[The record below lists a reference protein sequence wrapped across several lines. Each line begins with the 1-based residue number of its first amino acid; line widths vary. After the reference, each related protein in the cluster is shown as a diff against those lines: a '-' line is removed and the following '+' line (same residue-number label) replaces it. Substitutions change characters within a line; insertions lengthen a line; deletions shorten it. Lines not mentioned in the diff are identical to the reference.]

1 MKAVLLALLATVV
14 GAGMVAGGVYGVIED
29 VSGDDD
35 STSAS
40 TATPAVSIPQIPSAS
55 SGFDECEALRERD
68 ARLPELDGRRF
79 KRSGGATGSF
89 QVQLICSGDT
99 AVLSVRASG
108 LREQDTMTYYAWLF
122 RSRRQAKQVGTLI
135 GSSGSAIGSITIGPD
150 KDSRRYDELVITQV
164 PFGEDETRPRKIVFR
179 TPL

>member
-14 GAGMVAGGVYGVIED
+14 GAGMVGGGVYGVIKD

-35 STSAS
+35 SSSSSA
-40 TATPAVSIPQIPSAS
+40 TTPSVSFPQIPSTS
-55 SGFDECEALRERD
+55 SSFDECEALRERD
-68 ARLPELDGRRF
+68 ARLPELEDRRF
-79 KRSGGATGSF
+79 RRSGGETGTF

-99 AVLSVRASG
+99 AVLSVRAEG
-108 LREQDTMTYYAWLF
+108 LKEQDTTTYYAWLF

-135 GSSGSAIGSITIGPD
+135 GSNGTAVGSITIGPD
-150 KDSRRYDELVITQV
+150 KNTRRYGELVITQV
-164 PFGEDETRPRKIVFR
+164 PFGEDERRPRKIVFR